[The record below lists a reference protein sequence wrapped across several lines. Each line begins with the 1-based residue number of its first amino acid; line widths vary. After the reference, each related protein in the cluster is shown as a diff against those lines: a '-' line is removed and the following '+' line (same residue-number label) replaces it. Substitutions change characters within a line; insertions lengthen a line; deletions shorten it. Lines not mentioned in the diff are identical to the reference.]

1 MLGHIFSLLS
11 TLELMVHP
19 VLSDGS
25 FLVPT
30 GFAVVLLTIRWLGI
44 LDHWST
50 IIHINDWITN
60 NGEVLSSFRTS

>member
-1 MLGHIFSLLS
+1 MLGHILSLFS

-30 GFAVVLLTIRWLGI
+30 GFAVTLLMIRWIGI

-50 IIHINDWITN
+50 IVHIYDWIMN
-60 NGEVLSSFRTS
+60 NSEG